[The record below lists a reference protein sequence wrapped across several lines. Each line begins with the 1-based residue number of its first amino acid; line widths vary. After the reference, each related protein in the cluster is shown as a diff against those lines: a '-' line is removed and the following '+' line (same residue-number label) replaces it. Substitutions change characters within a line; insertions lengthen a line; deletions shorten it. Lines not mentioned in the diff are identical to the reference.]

1 MAVYL
6 ERDQAR
12 LRAYLS
18 RSRDEPREWSDAA
31 GLTTSTIFVTADEL
45 KAFFEQVHAAD
56 RAAETAEP
64 PGRAARGGAYGPCP
78 FRRLP
83 RRLIR
88 AGLRQPDV
96 KDYFRSMSFTSGQSR
111 WGDVYVT
118 AGSRALSMAGDA
130 LAATTLA
137 LALQDRGAGG
147 LAVSGLWLAATLP
160 LVALAPLTGRLID
173 RFDSRVLL
181 VSTGLAQ
188 AAVCAVLAFVTAPI
202 ALIALVAVLAAGL
215 AISNPTFSALVPSM
229 VSREDLPKASAIGQ
243 TASMI
248 GTLLG
253 PAAAGF
259 LVGAFGTRPPLL
271 IDALTYLAVAVAGLL
286 LRTRR
291 NARGAAAPTADG
303 AAPPAPWRL
312 RGDGLLLATFLTFG
326 AVVAGVGGVNVIE
339 VFFIRDTLGAS
350 ASAFGLVTA
359 CWTAG
364 MAAGAWVFAKVVRR
378 YDDDSGLA
386 RGTLLLLGATCVPVV
401 HQRRGAGCLAGRGAL
416 AGRWPAQR
424 RPRRV
429 QHRAGRPPGAGTGPW
444 PGVLRAQRRRQ
455 RWRHVRLRAGRR
467 PARAVLAAR
476 PGARVRRGRVCWR
489 CSRRPPRSPVRSGRN
504 ASHPRRSPERR
515 PTARDTVGAP

>member
-1 MAVYL
+1 
-6 ERDQAR
+6 
-12 LRAYLS
+12 
-18 RSRDEPREWSDAA
+18 
-31 GLTTSTIFVTADEL
+31 
-45 KAFFEQVHAAD
+45 
-56 RAAETAEP
+56 
-64 PGRAARGGAYGPCP
+64 
-78 FRRLP
+78 
-83 RRLIR
+83 
-88 AGLRQPDV
+88 
-96 KDYFRSMSFTSGQSR
+96 MSFTSGQSR

-181 VSTGLAQ
+181 VTTGLAQ

-202 ALIALVAVLAAGL
+202 ALIALIAVLAAGL

-229 VSREDLPKASAIGQ
+229 VSRADLPKASAIGQ

-291 NARGAAAPTADG
+291 NARGAAAPAAD

-364 MAAGAWVFAKVVRR
+364 MAAGAWVFAKIARR

-401 HQRRGAGCLAGRGAL
+401 ISAAAPGVGLVVALWLVGGLLNGGLGVFSTVLVARRVPERARGRAFSALNAAANGGAMFGYVLAGAL
-416 AGRWPAQR
+416 LGPFS
-424 RPRRV
+424 PRALV
-429 QHRAGRPPGAGTGPW
+429 FGFGVA
-444 PGVLRAQRRRQ
+444 GVL
-455 RWRHVRLRAGRR
+455 
-467 PARAVLAAR
+467 AVLAAAA
-476 PGARVRRGRVCWR
+476 PVARAIRQERVT
-489 CSRRPPRSPVRSGRN
+489 S
-504 ASHPRRSPERR
+504 
-515 PTARDTVGAP
+515 TAVA